1 MNKHIL
7 MYSLADRFM
16 MRMTNVTMVISV
28 LFVSSI
34 FVGCIG
40 EPDIDSDN
48 IPDKN
53 DNCSDFF
60 NPDQLDYDGDGI
72 GDFCDFDDDNDDFP
86 DDVDSHPLNQY
97 ENNDLDNDGIGDNS
111 DIDIDGDGVENSED
125 YYPYDPSEKW
135 DTDLDG
141 IPNGIDF
148 DDDGD
153 GWNDSVDQFDLT
165 PVTSLLENGPF
176 TSGTMKVVFTSPR
189 GHEVTLQ
196 IWYPTREIIGDRVI
210 YDNILQGSSLEDSTP
225 DCNEPRPVTIYSHGF
240 PSFRWGSAF
249 LMESLAT
256 HGFISIALDDR
267 YGTFFDIDINKLE
280 EHIISR
286 PTDVMEGF
294 DWLVSQNNETGDLS
308 GCIIPEDGY
317 SMIGQSTGGYT
328 SMMISGAKILS
339 DDLESGCKDGNW
351 EFNESNCV
359 FISRFSDLGISE
371 LSISDTRVKSVILLS
386 PWNASI
392 LNTGISSVNVPIL
405 VLTGN
410 ADETTVIS
418 EVNNTVLQ
426 LGDNLVNYAIFN
438 NSGHYAFAPIGCL
451 AYGCDDL
458 LDVNISINLSSTSA
472 IIFLAQQLN
481 WPSSSIYDYPDS
493 EHITWKYD

>member
-1 MNKHIL
+1 MNKHMLINSHANYNS
-7 MYSLADRFM
+7 MFRVGTSTIITF
-16 MRMTNVTMVISV
+16 

-34 FVGCIG
+34 FIGCIG

-48 IPDKN
+48 VSDKK
-53 DNCSDFF
+53 DNCVEVF
-60 NPDQLDYDGDGI
+60 NPDQLDYDGDNV
-72 GDFCDFDDDNDDFP
+72 GDLCDSDDDNDDFP

-97 ENNDLDNDGIGDNS
+97 ENKDLDNDGIGDNS
-111 DIDIDGDGVENSED
+111 DSDIDGDGVENSED

-141 IPNGIDF
+141 IPNSIDN

-165 PVTSLLENGPF
+165 PFSSLLENGPF
-176 TSGTMKVVFTSPR
+176 LSGTMDLVFTSPR
-189 GHEVTLQ
+189 GHEVKLQ
-196 IWYPTREIIGDRVI
+196 IWYPTKEIIGNRVI
-210 YDNILQGSSLEDSTP
+210 YDNILQGLSLEDSTP
-225 DCNEPRPVTIYSHGF
+225 DCTEPRPVTIYSHGF

-256 HGFISIALDDR
+256 HGFISIALDHR

-294 DWLVSQNNETGDLS
+294 DWLVSQNNEVGDLF

-328 SMMISGAKILS
+328 SMMISGAEILS
-339 DDLESGCKDGNW
+339 DDLESGCNDNNW
-351 EFNESNCV
+351 DFNLSNCV
-359 FISRFSDLGISE
+359 FLSRFSDLGISE
-371 LSISDTRVKSVILLS
+371 LSISDSRVKSAILLS

-392 LNTGISSVNVPIL
+392 LNSGISSVNVPTL

-418 EVNNTVLQ
+418 EVNNTVFR
-426 LGDNLVNYAIFN
+426 LGDNLVNYGIFN

-451 AYGCDDL
+451 AYGCENL
-458 LDVNISINLSSTSA
+458 LDVNISINLSSISA

-481 WPSSSIYDYPDS
+481 WPESDAYNFPDS